1 VRSHPARG
9 HGEELRA
16 LIDHGRALLAHGVE
30 TAWARGLLTDGED
43 GRFSNILGAG
53 HVREL
58 IGRIKTGDAT
68 APAEGSG
75 ERGAGERGPI
85 ELRSLRL
92 LIADAGPSQLLEDVV
107 AILIAPEL
115 DAPSR
120 ALAGFLREGSIG
132 AALTIDCIAL
142 ALGDARMPAVL
153 KLLSPGAALRRHH
166 LVDVSG
172 NAREMSSAATVRLA
186 PRVLQWLLNPIG
198 LDDEVAET
206 AALIEPT
213 QKSPLPDAAVVALE
227 PIIEDVHAFLVN
239 QRQRERASC
248 DYLLRGPRGSGRS
261 EAAREACR
269 RLGIPVLV
277 TSLANL
283 VARTNPGEAIVALLR
298 EETLTGAQL
307 LLEGA
312 EALTGADEASQK
324 LRSALGESTRPLIMT
339 SMGTEQP
346 RLWTGRKLIERSVG
360 IVGADRREA
369 IWRETVPTVNAAEV
383 ASLYRAGVGAIL
395 RIADGARA
403 RAEIRRETPGRAEV
417 DAAVRSEFETDLGTV
432 ATRVDVSQTWNDVVL
447 PDDTGRTIAEL
458 VDQLR
463 HRSTVLGRW
472 GFQRKLGKGLGT
484 TALFTGEP
492 GTGKS
497 MVAGLI
503 AKELGLELYQ
513 IDLSRVLS
521 KWIGETEKNLARVF
535 DAAETGHVL
544 LLFDEADSLLGKRT
558 SDVKN
563 ANDRYSN
570 IETNY
575 ILQRLEAFHGIAV
588 LTSNMESGVDPALS
602 RRLSFELRFPFPDEE
617 HRAELWRRMLPDEL
631 PIEGEI
637 DFVLLARR
645 FEIAG
650 GHIRNIV
657 LRAAFLAAAENAEAL
672 AMRHLLQAAEYE
684 YRDHGMLVAKGKLPT

>member
-1 VRSHPARG
+1 MSSHPARS
-9 HGEELRA
+9 HGDELRA
-16 LIDHGRALLAHGVE
+16 LIDHGRRLLAHGVE
-30 TAWARGLLTDGED
+30 AAWACGLLTDGQD

-53 HVREL
+53 DVREL
-58 IGRIKTGDAT
+58 IARIKGGDASSPSDHATAT
-68 APAEGSG
+68 AP
-75 ERGAGERGPI
+75 PLI
-85 ELRSLRL
+85 ELRRLRL
-92 LIADAGPSQLLEDVV
+92 LIADPGPSHLLEDLIS
-107 AILIAPEL
+107 ILVAPEL

-142 ALGDARMPAVL
+142 ALGDAKTPA
-153 KLLSPGAALRRHH
+153 LLELFSPGAALRRHH
-166 LVDVSG
+166 LIEVSG
-172 NAREMSSAATVRLA
+172 NAREMTSAATVRLA
-186 PRVLQWLLNPIG
+186 PRVLRWLLDPLG
-198 LDDEVAET
+198 LDDEVAEYAT
-206 AALIEPT
+206 LIEPM
-213 QKSPLPDAAVVALE
+213 QQSALPESAIAALE
-227 PIIEDVHAFLVN
+227 PIIEDVHAFLAN
-239 QRQRERASC
+239 QRQRDRATC
-248 DYLLRGPRGSGRS
+248 DYLLRGARGSGRS

-269 RLGIPVLV
+269 RLGIAVLV
-277 TSLANL
+277 TSLPNL
-283 VARTNPGEAIVALLR
+283 LARANPGDAITALLR
-298 EETLTGAQL
+298 EETLSSAQL

-312 EALTGADEASQK
+312 EALTGTDDASQK
-324 LRSALGESTRPLIMT
+324 LRSALGQSTRPLVMT
-339 SMGTEQP
+339 AMGAEQP
-346 RLWTGRKLIERSVG
+346 RLWTGRKLLERSVG
-360 IVGADRREA
+360 IVGAERREA

-403 RAEIRRETPGRAEV
+403 RAEIRSEEPGRPHV
-417 DAAVRSEFETDLGTV
+417 DAALRSEFETDLGTV
-432 ATRVDVSQTWNDVVL
+432 ATKVEVSQTWNDVVL

-472 GFQRKLGKGLGT
+472 GFQRKLGKGVGT
-484 TALFTGEP
+484 TALFSGEP

-503 AKELGLELYQ
+503 AKELGLDLYQ

-521 KWIGETEKNLARVF
+521 KWIGETEKNLAKVF

-558 SDVKN
+558 SDVKS
-563 ANDRYSN
+563 ANDRYAN

-588 LTSNMESGVDPALS
+588 LTSNLESGVDPALS

-631 PIEGEI
+631 PIAGEL
-637 DFVLLARR
+637 DFDLLARR
-645 FEIAG
+645 ASSSPG

-672 AMRHLLQAAEYE
+672 AMAHLLSAAEYE